1 MTVTGIPV
9 EVEQVAK
16 NFKELQESMSP
27 ERRARVEARVN
38 ETLKTLALDELRE
51 ARKLTQ
57 AQLATLLKVD
67 QGSVSKMERRT
78 DVYISTLRSYIEA
91 MGGALHIRAVFPDGE
106 VQIHQFGD
114 VSNEAQRDKMPKGKE
129 ELYIERREEGDYAV
143 CRPGSERAS
152 AVLPTQAEAI
162 ERAKE
167 IDPNAAI
174 HVERVRDTSRGRRD
188 KWRNP

>member
-1 MTVTGIPV
+1 M
-9 EVEQVAK
+9 AK

-38 ETLKTLALDELRE
+38 EALKTLALDELRE

-57 AQLATLLKVD
+57 TQLATLLEVD

-78 DVYISTLRSYIEA
+78 DMYISTLRSYIEA

-114 VSNEAQRDKMPKGKE
+114 VRNEAKGENMPKGKE
-129 ELYIERREEGDYAV
+129 ELFIERREEGDYAV
-143 CRPGSERAS
+143 RRPGSGRAS

-167 IDPNAAI
+167 MDPSAAI
-174 HVERVRDTSRGRRD
+174 HVERVRDTNRGGRD
-188 KWRNP
+188 KWRSP

>member
-1 MTVTGIPV
+1 VTVTGIPV

>member
-9 EVEQVAK
+9 EVDQMSR
-16 NFKELQESMSP
+16 NFRELQETMSP

-38 ETLKTLALDELRE
+38 EALKTMALDELRE

-57 AQLATLLKVD
+57 TQLGTLLQVD

-78 DVYISTLRSYIEA
+78 DMYISTLRSYIEA

-106 VQIHQFGD
+106 VHIRQFGD
-114 VSNEAQRDKMPKGKE
+114 VRSEAKGDRMSKEKE
-129 ELYIERREEGDYAV
+129 ELYIERRDEGDYAV
-143 CRPGSERAS
+143 RRPGSDRAS

-174 HVERVRDTSRGRRD
+174 HVERVRDTSRGGRD

>member
-1 MTVTGIPV
+1 MP
-9 EVEQVAK
+9 
-16 NFKELQESMSP
+16 P

-38 ETLKTLALDELRE
+38 EALKTMALDELRE

-57 AQLATLLKVD
+57 TQLATMLQVD

-78 DVYISTLRSYIEA
+78 DMYISTLRSYIEA

-106 VQIHQFGD
+106 VHIHQFGD
-114 VSNEAQRDKMPKGKE
+114 VKGEAKGDRTSKE
-129 ELYIERREEGDYAV
+129 KDEIYVERRDEGDYAV
-143 CRPGSERAS
+143 RRPGSERAS

-162 ERAKE
+162 ERARE
-167 IDPNAAI
+167 IAPGAAI
-174 HVERVRDTSRGRRD
+174 HVERVRDTDRGERD

>member
-1 MTVTGIPV
+1 MTATGIPV

-27 ERRARVEARVN
+27 ERRARVEARVD
-38 ETLKTLALDELRE
+38 EALKTLALDELRE

-57 AQLATLLKVD
+57 TQLATLLEVD

-78 DVYISTLRSYIEA
+78 DMYISTLRSYIEA

-114 VSNEAQRDKMPKGKE
+114 VRSEAKGDRMPKGKE
-129 ELYIERREEGDYAV
+129 ELYIERRDEGDYAV
-143 CRPGSERAS
+143 RRPGSERAS

-174 HVERVRDTSRGRRD
+174 HVERVRDTSRGVRD